1 MRAEGRAG
9 MKRMNV
15 QTAVGLFLLA
25 GIACLAY
32 LSLRLG
38 KLEIVGD
45 DHVPVV
51 AEFSSVAGLRRGA
64 GVEIAGVEV
73 GKIDSITIRDYKAVV
88 WMRIRKGIALQ
99 EDTIASVRTR
109 GLIGDKY
116 INLSPG
122 ASDRLIPPGGK
133 IRETESTVDLE
144 GLIGRFVHGSAK

>member
-1 MRAEGRAG
+1 
-9 MKRMNV
+9 MKRVNLE
-15 QTAVGLFLLA
+15 TTVGLFLLV

-45 DHVPVV
+45 DYVPVL
-51 AEFSSVAGLRRGA
+51 AEFSSVAGLRGGA
-64 GVEIAGVEV
+64 AVEIAGVEV
-73 GKIDSITIRDYKAVV
+73 GKIDSISIRDYKAVV
-88 WMRIRKGIALQ
+88 RMSIRKGIGLQ

-116 INLSPG
+116 ISLSPG
-122 ASDRLIPPGGK
+122 ASDRLIPPGGL

-144 GLIGRFVHGSAK
+144 GLIGQFVHGSAK